1 MYNNSGTQTT
11 EPPLDTLQSTEAN
24 MWDTD
29 IQCEEHYNDIEWE
42 ELQEL
47 LNEIAEED
55 AKEAET
61 AAAK

>member
-1 MYNNSGTQTT
+1 
-11 EPPLDTLQSTEAN
+11 

-29 IQCEEHYNDIEWE
+29 IQCEELYNDIEWE